1 MNGAQLFMAH
11 GDSSGLMSWPPAVG
25 AGAGAILLPTRGFSY
40 CSITS
45 MLGAVSVCDVQTNFV
60 ALMAAQLA
68 SL

>member
-1 MNGAQLFMAH
+1 
-11 GDSSGLMSWPPAVG
+11 MS
-25 AGAGAILLPTRGFSY
+25 FSALDFPY